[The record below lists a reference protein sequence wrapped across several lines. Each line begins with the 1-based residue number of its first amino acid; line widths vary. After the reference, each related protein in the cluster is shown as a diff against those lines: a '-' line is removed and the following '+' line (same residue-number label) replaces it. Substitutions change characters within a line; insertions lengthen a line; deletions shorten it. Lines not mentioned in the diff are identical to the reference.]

1 MKTVS
6 PWSPLL
12 IGTLLGTLISSL
24 LVGCSTNRAVQLYE
38 GPERP
43 ISDVAVVKMPV
54 QLDIVTINDR
64 QVQGVNAMF
73 SMEDKELHLEPGQ
86 YRIVAHYKDV
96 WDRPASSH
104 EVVQSDPVQFN
115 IDARAG
121 QLYRLD
127 YPQPQNLE
135 EAKEMARNFEGWVEH
150 VASGERTPT
159 TATGQAIRGVSGVST
174 VAPDEVQPEP
184 STASTRDHDSGD
196 YIDLLKAHWSQATPE
211 ERREFLRWVSEQ
223 R

>member
-1 MKTVS
+1 MKKMRSTAALRPGSV
-6 PWSPLL
+6 LVML
-12 IGTLLGTLISSL
+12 AIALLGA
-24 LVGCSTNRAVQLYE
+24 CSTKQPVRLYD
-38 GPERP
+38 GPERA
-43 ISDVAVVKMPV
+43 ISDVAVLRMPV

-73 SMEDKELHLEPGQ
+73 SMQDKELHLEPGR

-96 WDRPASSH
+96 WDRSTGSH

-115 IDARAG
+115 LDAHAG

-127 YPQPQNLE
+127 YTQPQSLE
-135 EAKEMARNFEGWVEH
+135 EAKEMARDFEGWVEH
-150 VASGERTPT
+150 VASGERTAT
-159 TATGQAIRGVSGVST
+159 TATGQAIRGVSGVT
-174 VAPDEVQPEP
+174 TIAPDKLQPEP
-184 STASTRDHDSGD
+184 STASTPDHEPGD
-196 YIDLLKAHWSQATPE
+196 YIDLLKAHWSQATAE